1 MIFIL
6 KKYRYGFSGNYK
18 IEDDFTLIRFQNDG
32 IENFNAQREVSSGLI
47 QFHFG
52 LREAQ
57 IYLQPRELR
66 FGTKR
71 RKIIAFVH
79 PKRIAFKSRISAILG

>member
-32 IENFNAQREVSSGLI
+32 IENFNVNVKAVAW
-47 QFHFG
+47 FNF
-52 LREAQ
+52 
-57 IYLQPRELR
+57 
-66 FGTKR
+66 
-71 RKIIAFVH
+71 
-79 PKRIAFKSRISAILG
+79 ILD

>member
-52 LREAQ
+52 LKGSQ
-57 IYLQPRELR
+57 FILQPGNYALELKEENHC
-66 FGTKR
+66 FCTIHK
-71 RKIIAFVH
+71 KNC
-79 PKRIAFKSRISAILG
+79 L